1 MYTYKRLK
9 ANLTIS
15 DILSRVSEIDVF
27 SFFINEPIELDVKIY
42 KAPYR
47 EDHNGTCY
55 FEEFGENGEVRFV
68 DFSIGMG
75 HHSVTCISFAML
87 CLQIDFYSTL
97 EYLWEELKLY
107 DKKPKFQVKNIQTY
121 HTDQNTADFKHR
133 EIKFARRKFDNRDK
147 KFWTQYRISKVQL
160 IEDKVIPISAYQVYS
175 KKLNRY
181 VVITCNDIAY
191 AYTDFKDSKV
201 KIYRPYNKEFKWTTN
216 CNMNDIGCYESLTQ
230 TGEKLVITKSYKDCR
245 VLRNLGLNSIWLQN
259 EVAIPSRNIFEDL
272 CKRFKKIFVIFDNDS
287 TGLAFSKK
295 IVDTIN
301 SIKAG
306 VAINSSLPVYYSLEG
321 IKDSSDLVKNKGLE
335 ELTNFLKLNE
345 IL

>member
-1 MYTYKRLK
+1 MHR
-9 ANLTIS
+9 IC
-15 DILSRVSEIDVF
+15 
-27 SFFINEPIELDVKIY
+27 KI
-42 KAPYR
+42 
-47 EDHNGTCY
+47 
-55 FEEFGENGEVRFV
+55 
-68 DFSIGMG
+68 
-75 HHSVTCISFAML
+75 
-87 CLQIDFYSTL
+87 
-97 EYLWEELKLY
+97 
-107 DKKPKFQVKNIQTY
+107 
-121 HTDQNTADFKHR
+121 NTADFKHR

-147 KFWTQYRISKVQL
+147 KFWTQYGISKFQL

-175 KKLNRY
+175 KKLNKY
-181 VVITCNDIAY
+181 VVITCSDITY
-191 AYTDFKDSKV
+191 AYTDFKDGKV

-335 ELTNFLKLNE
+335 ELTNFLKLNQ